1 MKTTKKAYQ
10 APCLTI
16 HGDASSLTQATRSGN
31 RFDRQFNEIIT
42 NPNLILKFS

>member
-16 HGDASSLTQATRSGN
+16 HGDASQLTQATNAGT
-31 RFDRQFNEIIT
+31 RFDRSFNDPIVKGA
-42 NPNLILKFS
+42 PILKS